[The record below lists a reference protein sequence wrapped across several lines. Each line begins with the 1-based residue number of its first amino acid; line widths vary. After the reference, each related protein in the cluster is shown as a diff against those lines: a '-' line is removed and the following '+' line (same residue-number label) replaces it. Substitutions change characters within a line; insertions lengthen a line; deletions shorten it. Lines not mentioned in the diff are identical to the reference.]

1 MCKVHSCSKARL
13 QGAALIPRLG
23 SNQLSTFSK
32 LAFTRYHLRVP
43 LLFHCKYKK
52 WIFENIGNFNQK
64 IFLLAKFYL
73 KVKVVVVCMAYG
85 NMIAFVLSDNSM
97 LTFIVTS
104 ANLPNFMLTSIRWK
118 SGITSSYDDHDESP
132 AFLEK

>member
-1 MCKVHSCSKARL
+1 M
-13 QGAALIPRLG
+13 
-23 SNQLSTFSK
+23 
-32 LAFTRYHLRVP
+32 
-43 LLFHCKYKK
+43 
-52 WIFENIGNFNQK
+52 
-64 IFLLAKFYL
+64 
-73 KVKVVVVCMAYG
+73 KVKVEVVCMAYG